1 MRKSFGDINQINSVD
16 CISTVNFIHWELVA
30 LLLHNFPIRKACCHM
45 STLPFLLQGIS
56 SQSVLSDCIWAPLVV
71 QCYNPG
77 CKGRVWMDTEGQL
90 AMNVYMPRAGSDF
103 GVKLGDEGEALGKR
117 E

>member
-1 MRKSFGDINQINSVD
+1 
-16 CISTVNFIHWELVA
+16 
-30 LLLHNFPIRKACCHM
+30 
-45 STLPFLLQGIS
+45 
-56 SQSVLSDCIWAPLVV
+56 
-71 QCYNPG
+71 
-77 CKGRVWMDTEGQL
+77 MDTEGQL